1 MRNHLLIALLLL
13 TGSFAFAQGPEVV
26 IPRPSEVI
34 LSEGVYTYGQE
45 PSVKVSYVKGK
56 FGPEEYQISIT
67 KRGVKVKVSSAAGE
81 FYALQTLAQMT
92 QQGNVKQL
100 QCCEIKDA
108 PRFPYRGLHVD
119 VSRHFRSLDF
129 LKKQIDAM
137 AMFKMNR
144 IHLHLTDAAGW
155 RVHIDSYPR
164 LTSFAAWRPYNNWK
178 EFWFGDRLYCEQDDP
193 KAKGGYYTQEE
204 VKEVVA
210 YGQKLNITINPEI
223 EMPGHSDEVLGAYP
237 EYSCKGKPY
246 TSGEICIGNENTYTF
261 LTDILSEVI
270 ELFPSEYIHIG
281 GDEADHKNWKDCP
294 K

>member
-1 MRNHLLIALLLL
+1 ML

-26 IPRPSEVI
+26 IPRPSEVT
-34 LSEGVYTYGQE
+34 LSEGVYTYEQE

-67 KRGVKVKVSSAAGE
+67 KRGVKVKVSSVAGE

-155 RVHIDSYPR
+155 RMQIDSYPR
-164 LTSFAAWRPYNNWK
+164 LTSFAAWRPQHTWK
-178 EFWFGDRLYCEQDDP
+178 EWWAAERLYAEEGQDGVY
-193 KAKGGYYTQEE
+193 GGYYT
-204 VKEVVA
+204 KE
-210 YGQKLNITINPEI
+210 Q
-223 EMPGHSDEVLGAYP
+223 MR
-237 EYSCKGKPY
+237 
-246 TSGEICIGNENTYTF
+246 
-261 LTDILSEVI
+261 
-270 ELFPSEYIHIG
+270 
-281 GDEADHKNWKDCP
+281 
-294 K
+294 